1 MPIEKKNFK
10 SQILINPQEYRIRKN
25 DIAYVICNNHDLA
38 LEVQNIKTE
47 NDPKIVLYEQNL
59 EYLKKS
65 VGTI

>member
-47 NDPKIVLYEQNL
+47 NDPKIVLYE
-59 EYLKKS
+59 
-65 VGTI
+65 